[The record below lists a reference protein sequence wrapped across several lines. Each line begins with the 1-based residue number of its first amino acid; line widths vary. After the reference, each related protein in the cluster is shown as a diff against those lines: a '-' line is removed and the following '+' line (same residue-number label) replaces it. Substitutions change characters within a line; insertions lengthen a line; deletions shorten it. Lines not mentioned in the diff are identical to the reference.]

1 MPALSSSMPAL
12 SSLCFFPK
20 SICNRSGL
28 GSAAGAFSAIFWYDK
43 LMEHDALT
51 APKPPAETPNTE
63 TSLQEALDALQL
75 SGQLSLP
82 LRDAE
87 GRIVAVLSQ
96 PLPAPTT
103 LAAPPRL
110 GGMATPLGVYLHDGV
125 SSGGAGFWGLVLT
138 GMTMSCLALLAQ
150 VLAHGLSRAAAV
162 HLPALG
168 VWESRL
174 PFGLP
179 LWLSAISPWLP
190 LPFVFLLLRLV
201 PLSGIHAAEHQVVHC
216 VERHAPLLVDSVR
229 AMPRV
234 HPRCGTNLFAGFTL
248 FLLTF
253 LGVFTLTQAASWQ
266 LLDSVTLAAMLSGP
280 LTLVYWRRVGGWVQQ
295 WFATRPATDHQ
306 IAGAIFA
313 AEQVLSR
320 HQRRLERG
328 ERLRLMPLRR
338 IWTAGIAQ
346 ILVGY
351 AVVIALLT
359 GTELLWPSLTRWLQ

>member
-1 MPALSSSMPAL
+1 MMEHEALSAS
-12 SSLCFFPK
+12 
-20 SICNRSGL
+20 
-28 GSAAGAFSAIFWYDK
+28 
-43 LMEHDALT
+43 
-51 APKPPAETPNTE
+51 KPPAETSTQTE
-63 TSLQEALDALQL
+63 TSLQEALRALQA
-75 SGQLSLP
+75 SGQTSLP
-82 LRDAE
+82 LRDAD
-87 GRIVAVLSQ
+87 GRIVAVLSR
-96 PLPAPTT
+96 PLSASPA
-103 LAAPPRL
+103 LALPPRF

-150 VLAHGLSRAAAV
+150 VLAHVFSHFASA

-168 VWESRL
+168 LWESRL

-216 VERHAPLLVDSVR
+216 IERHLPLSVDSVR
-229 AMPRV
+229 TMPRV

-248 FLLTF
+248 FLLLF
-253 LGVFTLTQAASWQ
+253 LGVFTLTQAAAWQ

-280 LTLVYWRRVGGWVQQ
+280 FTLIYWRRVGGWVQQ
-295 WFATRPATDHQ
+295 YFATRPATDSQ
-306 IAGAIFA
+306 ITGAITA
-313 AEQVLSR
+313 AEQVLSC
-320 HQRRLERG
+320 HQRRLERR
-328 ERLRLMPLRR
+328 ERPRFLPLRR

-359 GTELLWPSLTRWLQ
+359 GAELLWPGLARLLQ